1 MKYIGYLTSAL
12 LFSGASLFPSLCLAQ
27 GDGFKSIADIEA
39 ALNPL
44 ETIANYDGV
53 RLSIDLD
60 IRFALNSATL
70 TDSAIEQVAALG
82 KALAGSTLSACE
94 ITLTGHTDA
103 SGSAENN
110 LSLSAARAT
119 TVKQTLIDSYGVS
132 ENKLIAIGKGET
144 ALLQGLA
151 ENDARHRRVQVALTN
166 PEACKLAVESAGRVS
181 GDENGNVDIEW

>member
-12 LFSGASLFPSLCLAQ
+12 LISGASLFCSLSAAQ
-27 GDGFKSIADIEA
+27 DDGFKSIADIEA

-53 RLSIDLD
+53 RMSIDLD

-70 TDSAIEQVAALG
+70 TDSAKEQVAALG
-82 KALAGSTLSACE
+82 KALAGSALAKCE
-94 ITLTGHTDA
+94 ITLIGHTDA

-119 TVKQTLIDSYGVS
+119 AVKQTLVDSYGVS
-132 ENKLIAIGKGET
+132 ENKLTAIGKGET
-144 ALLQGLA
+144 ALLEGLA
-151 ENDARHRRVQVALTN
+151 KNDARHRRVQVALSH
-166 PEACKLAVESAGRVS
+166 PEACKLAVKSADQEHN
-181 GDENGNVDIEW
+181 DERGNVDIEW